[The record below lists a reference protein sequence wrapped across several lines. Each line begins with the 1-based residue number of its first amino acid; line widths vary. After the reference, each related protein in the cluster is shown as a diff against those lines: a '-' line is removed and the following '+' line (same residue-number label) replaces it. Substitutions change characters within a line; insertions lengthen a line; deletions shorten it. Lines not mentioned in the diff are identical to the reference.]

1 MSRKIRKGDQ
11 VIVLSGRDKGRQGS
25 VLEVLPDDQVVVEG
39 INTVKRHQKPN
50 PQAGKQ
56 GGILEKSMPLPFESG
71 DLQPGLQKGGPD
83 WIQDAHRR
91 QEGAL
96 LQVEWRNDR
105 RVSVVQR
112 KNLMARLQEFYKET
126 VVPRLKSE
134 LKIENAMQVPR
145 ITKITIN
152 MGVGEAVADR
162 KVMDAAVTDLTKIA
176 GQKPLVTKSR
186 KAIASFKL
194 RAGLA
199 VGAKVTLRGARMYEF
214 LDRLINIAM
223 PRIRDFRG
231 VSSRSFDGQGNY
243 SMGVKEQIIFPEI
256 QYDQVD
262 QIRGMDITITTTAV
276 DNRHGRALLEAFN
289 FPFRK

>member
-1 MSRKIRKGDQ
+1 
-11 VIVLSGRDKGRQGS
+11 
-25 VLEVLPDDQVVVEG
+25 
-39 INTVKRHQKPN
+39 
-50 PQAGKQ
+50 
-56 GGILEKSMPLPFESG
+56 
-71 DLQPGLQKGGPD
+71 
-83 WIQDAHRR
+83 
-91 QEGAL
+91 
-96 LQVEWRNDR
+96 
-105 RVSVVQR
+105 
-112 KNLMARLQEFYKET
+112 MARLQEFYRET
-126 VVPRLKSE
+126 VVPRLRAD

-145 ITKITIN
+145 ITKITVN

-162 KVMDAAVTDLTKIA
+162 KVMDAAVTDLTKIT
-176 GQKPLVTKSR
+176 GQKPLITKSR

-199 VGAKVTLRGARMYEF
+199 VGAKVTLRGTRMYEF

-231 VSSRSFDGQGNY
+231 VSPRSFDGQGNY
-243 SMGVKEQIIFPEI
+243 SLGVKEQIIFPEI